1 MWSFDTLLSN
11 YAFTDFLLIYIFL
24 SQNFV
29 ASFYAVKIPP
39 IQPTKTNLLLFFCF
53 SLLSI
58 ICTKPS
64 SVLSQD
70 TSHSSPQRP
79 TFGQCYCFILELW
92 RGNCR
97 NDSASS
103 PINTIFK
110 YASLLKIMKFNFI
123 TQIWGIHQIFWKSV
137 NLVKSIEASQHFK
150 CSVQNKHIFQNTFYF
165 QFDINF
171 GNQIKLN

>member
-1 MWSFDTLLSN
+1 MIFWHFAFELCIYWLFIDLYILVAKFCCLVLRSQDTPHPAHKDQLVIILFQFVEYHMYKALLSPQSR
-11 YAFTDFLLIYIFL
+11 YLPF
-24 SQNFV
+24 
-29 ASFYAVKIPP
+29 
-39 IQPTKTNLLLFFCF
+39 QPTKTNF
-53 SLLSI
+53 
-58 ICTKPS
+58 
-64 SVLSQD
+64 
-70 TSHSSPQRP
+70 
-79 TFGQCYCFILELW
+79 CYCFILELW